1 MSLKSC
7 AKSSNVSSV
16 LIEAE
21 SNSDD
26 GLNAET
32 VVTWLGKALCP
43 FTQHVP
49 EQEAYLI
56 KTKWLWL
63 SALVTET
70 VMSHQRSNVR
80 FCNGI

>member
-1 MSLKSC
+1 MSLKPC
-7 AKSSNVSSV
+7 AKSSNISSV

-21 SNSDD
+21 STSDD
-26 GLNAET
+26 GLNAEA

-63 SALVTET
+63 SALTET
-70 VMSHQRSNVR
+70 VMSYQRSNVR